1 MVTSIQGRIKESSRC
16 AVSVDKV
23 FRKLKEALSI
33 RISLTL
39 DAGALCVIDTLKD
52 FGKKFS
58 QY

>member
-1 MVTSIQGRIKESSRC
+1 MVRSGPYQRIFSMCRLL
-16 AVSVDKV
+16 DKV
-23 FRKLKEALSI
+23 FRKLKAGLSI

-39 DAGALCVIDTLKD
+39 DAEALCVIDTLKD